1 MGASSTITYTEKT
14 EYTPTDPDDIEITID
29 SDVQDAST
37 YTINANNTVTF
48 NEIKQASATMDSI
61 AETSVTTVS
70 PAAAKNLN
78 ITIDGTLV
86 PVADYSIHA
95 SGTKV
100 VFDTARTAGET
111 MTAITHA
118 TGSTLDSITS
128 TEVAAFTPTATGKL
142 TVEIDNALQAQNT
155 YTINGNQITFNEAK
169 PASATMTAFLH
180 SEEVKYTFGITA
192 TDTVNNQGSLQAF
205 AMYVSKPGIA
215 LITPKR
221 EVGLVRVAYDNSDSP
236 VVPLAA
242 ATYNQGENV
251 TLSLTAGT
259 AGNLAG
265 SGLTFES
272 ITGVGTVEGG
282 LEGSPASL
290 AEDTDFTI
298 TVKAVE
304 TGEPSYNNERTLTI
318 KILQDP
324 AYVSPS

>member
-1 MGASSTITYTEKT
+1 MEEK
-14 EYTPTDPDDIEITID
+14 I
-29 SDVQDAST
+29 Q
-37 YTINANNTVTF
+37 YTISIYSENNVGLLNRVSAIFLKRHKFKTYINFIYFLYRSLKSILSYLIKIPLSVFYIFQNKTLKNNLIANRASRKHISS
-48 NEIKQASATMDSI
+48 IKKFS
-61 AETSVTTVS
+61 
-70 PAAAKNLN
+70 K
-78 ITIDGTLV
+78 
-86 PVADYSIHA
+86 
-95 SGTKV
+95 
-100 VFDTARTAGET
+100 
-111 MTAITHA
+111 
-118 TGSTLDSITS
+118 GSR
-128 TEVAAFTPTATGKL
+128 EEKERQREFT
-142 TVEIDNALQAQNT
+142 
-155 YTINGNQITFNEAK
+155 
-169 PASATMTAFLH
+169 
-180 SEEVKYTFGITA
+180 
-192 TDTVNNQGSLQAF
+192 
-205 AMYVSKPGIA
+205 MYVSKPGIA

-304 TGEPSYNNERTLTI
+304 TGEPSYNSERTLTI
-318 KILQDP
+318 TILQDP
-324 AYVSPS
+324 DYYSPAS

>member
-1 MGASSTITYTEKT
+1 
-14 EYTPTDPDDIEITID
+14 
-29 SDVQDAST
+29 
-37 YTINANNTVTF
+37 
-48 NEIKQASATMDSI
+48 
-61 AETSVTTVS
+61 
-70 PAAAKNLN
+70 
-78 ITIDGTLV
+78 
-86 PVADYSIHA
+86 
-95 SGTKV
+95 
-100 VFDTARTAGET
+100 
-111 MTAITHA
+111 
-118 TGSTLDSITS
+118 
-128 TEVAAFTPTATGKL
+128 
-142 TVEIDNALQAQNT
+142 
-155 YTINGNQITFNEAK
+155 
-169 PASATMTAFLH
+169 
-180 SEEVKYTFGITA
+180 
-192 TDTVNNQGSLQAF
+192 
-205 AMYVSKPGIA
+205 MYVSKPGIA

-324 AYVSPS
+324 DYYSPAS